1 MSNHGKVIERENP
14 FTKDSYLHLE
24 MSDGTYAA
32 IPTGLECK
40 AGDVVAVLTPH
51 ELKLI
56 ESYRENVKPKQEIQA

>member
-1 MSNHGKVIERENP
+1 MSTHGTVIERQHAYRP
-14 FTKDSYLHLE
+14 GTYRHLE

-32 IPTGLECK
+32 IPSGLECK

-56 ESYRENVKPKQEIQA
+56 ESYRENVKR